1 MAGAGEDNNSSSS
14 GVSHHRHSLWL
25 EKKIVWLISNK
36 GKLIKLGIGLRGPQY
51 IVSISASNYKRPVP
65 AGICW

>member
-36 GKLIKLGIGLRGPQY
+36 GKLIKLEIGLTVP
-51 IVSISASNYKRPVP
+51 SIL
-65 AGICW
+65 